1 MSDPLDPFNPG
12 RALAHMRWDRLTAEQ
27 RVAAMANMTR
37 SAAAANRA
45 AGDRRRRERR
55 AAAKAALRDGAK

>member
-1 MSDPLDPFNPG
+1 MSELSPSAIGAL
-12 RALAHMRWDRLTAEQ
+12 LAHVKWDRLTPEQ
-27 RVAAMANMTR
+27 RVAAMAHMTR

-55 AAAKAALRDGAK
+55 AAAKAALQEAAK

>member
-1 MSDPLDPFNPG
+1 MSDPLDPSSAG
-12 RALAHMRWDRLTAEQ
+12 RALAHVKWDRLTPAQ

-55 AAAKAALRDGAK
+55 AAAKAALREAAK